1 MLMPKSYSHVVS
13 LNSRNAKDIMND
25 ESQANSITNSIIK
38 PIIFQDFKIHECVEA
53 MVITDRD
60 FPIRM
65 SNKDNNL
72 VIAVMLWY
80 KTRL

>member
-25 ESQANSITNSIIK
+25 ESQVNCMTNSIIK
-38 PIIFQDFKIHECVEA
+38 PINFQDFKAHKFIEA

-60 FPIRM
+60 FPIRRAT
-65 SNKDNNL
+65 KDHNL